1 MICLRPLKRQ
11 MEELSG
17 IKGSWPPDSWL
28 LHSDS
33 LLLLLASLRQLVST
47 GAILHSWV
55 LSHPSGPELQS
66 SLCNC
71 AAAVRSDVEHQY
83 GHEVGNLGRVEIQ
96 SSFSRADRL
105 WVRRRQVLKQKEP
118 WPEEPAGSFQINLF
132 FPLVFIWVGEKG
144 ESIIYWAIPWVRSS
158 TTNVTCILY
167 NSPFW
172 WGW

>member
-1 MICLRPLKRQ
+1 MLLPGAGILSSCS
-11 MEELSG
+11 ELSHLLT
-17 IKGSWPPDSWL
+17 KSYQPADTAVRSCSGSSHRSHDALLVAAVRDTEGP

-105 WVRRRQVLKQKEP
+105 
-118 WPEEPAGSFQINLF
+118 
-132 FPLVFIWVGEKG
+132 
-144 ESIIYWAIPWVRSS
+144 
-158 TTNVTCILY
+158 
-167 NSPFW
+167 
-172 WGW
+172 